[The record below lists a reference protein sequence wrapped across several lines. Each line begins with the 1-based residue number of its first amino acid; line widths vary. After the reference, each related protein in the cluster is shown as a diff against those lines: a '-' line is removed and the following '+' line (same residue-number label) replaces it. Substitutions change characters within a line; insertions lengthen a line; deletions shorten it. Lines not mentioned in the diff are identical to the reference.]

1 LPGGESTLALNG
13 NLIFFIN
20 YQKEKIKWDNALET
34 GYGFVDQ
41 SRSGFIKSDD
51 KIILTSQFGYELDK
65 NKYWYWSNLID
76 IKTQF
81 DKGFD
86 PEIDTADVLISRFLS
101 PAYFLVSSGIEWN
114 PSSKFNLFYSAVTF
128 KGTLVNDQTLADKGS
143 FGVTPAEFD
152 SNGVKIKDGLNFRS
166 ALGTY
171 IRANFK
177 DEIVKNVN
185 LKTRLELFTNFLEN
199 FGDIDVNWQL
209 LIEMK
214 VNDWL
219 SANLTM
225 DVIYD
230 KDIRFD
236 VFDDSGNLIGDED
249 RIQFKQIF
257 GVGLSYAIANR

>member
-1 LPGGESTLALNG
+1 MKRRSLALSLLLLVG
-13 NLIFFIN
+13 ILGAARPAATTT
-20 YQKEKIKWDNALET
+20 QD
-34 GYGFVDQ
+34 GF
-41 SRSGFIKSDD
+41 
-51 KIILTSQFGYELDK
+51 
-65 NKYWYWSNLID
+65 
-76 IKTQF
+76 
-81 DKGFD
+81 
-86 PEIDTADVLISRFLS
+86 
-101 PAYFLVSSGIEWN
+101 
-114 PSSKFNLFYSAVTF
+114 
-128 KGTLVNDQTLADKGS
+128 
-143 FGVTPAEFD
+143 FD
-152 SNGVKIKDGLNFRS
+152 SNGVKMKDGLNFRS

-257 GVGLSYAIANR
+257 GIGLT